1 MKKPPLVIGW
11 REIVSLPDLGL
22 ELFQAKIDTG
32 ARTTALHALD
42 IESFEK
48 DGRQWV
54 RFRPPALGHSAPEFC
69 EAPLADRRAVK
80 NTSGIPEKRY
90 IIKTHLHLADRN
102 YIIEISLADRGDMKY
117 PMIIGRT
124 AISGHRLLV
133 DCSHSWLTEPRTS
146 ARQGV
151 HH

>member
-11 REIVSLPDLGL
+11 REIVSLPDLGF
-22 ELFQAKIDTG
+22 EMFEAKIDTG

-42 IESFEK
+42 IEPFQK
-48 DGRQWV
+48 DGREWV
-54 RFRPPALGHSAPEFC
+54 RFRPPVLKQGAPEFC
-69 EAPLADRRAVK
+69 EAHLADRRAVK

-90 IIKTHLHLADRN
+90 IIRTHLHLADRN
-102 YIIEISLADRGDMKY
+102 YLIEISLADRGDMKY

-133 DCSHSWLTEPRTS
+133 DCSHSWLTRPNETAER
-146 ARQGV
+146 GV
-151 HH
+151 